1 MVLTLTYPIPH
12 MQIETQYV
20 KLRLQDGILFGQFAT
35 NIHMNL
41 EIAKHCVET
50 RINFIKH
57 TSYPFVID
65 LRGIRSISKEARE
78 YMGKEGS
85 QYVTA
90 GALLT
95 NSFLAKTLG
104 NFFLAINTPKVPSKL
119 FDDEEKAI
127 EWLKQFM

>member
-1 MVLTLTYPIPH
+1 MVLASTYPIPH

-20 KLRLQDGILFGQFAT
+20 RLRLENGILFGQFAP

-41 EIAKHCVET
+41 DIAKHCVET
-50 RINFIKH
+50 RINFCKH
-57 TSYPFVID
+57 TAYPFVID

-104 NFFLAINTPKVPSKL
+104 NFFLAINTPKVPSRL
-119 FDDEEKAI
+119 FDDKEKAI